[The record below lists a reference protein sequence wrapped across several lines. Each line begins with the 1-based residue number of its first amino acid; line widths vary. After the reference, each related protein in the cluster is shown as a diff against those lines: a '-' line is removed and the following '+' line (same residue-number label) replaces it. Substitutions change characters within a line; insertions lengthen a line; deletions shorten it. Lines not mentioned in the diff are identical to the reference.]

1 MAMLENIRLK
11 RIQFEIIGE
20 RFVKGEQTNCEI
32 RAHCRNCGD
41 GRAAL
46 LLVARFFENHP
57 NPPFRL
63 EVAIEGFFLLNKD
76 ETPELLAQKDGTSI
90 LFPYLRDEVAHLTQ
104 KAGLLPPIVLPPFRI
119 NTKVQIRDDLN

>member
-20 RFVKGEQTNCEI
+20 RFVQGEQANCEI
-32 RAHCRNCGD
+32 RAHCRNSGD

-46 LLVARFFENHP
+46 LLEARFFENHP
-57 NPPFRL
+57 NPPFRF
-63 EVAIEGFFLLNKD
+63 EIAINGFFLLNKD
-76 ETPELLAQKDGTSI
+76 ETPELLAKKDGTSI
-90 LFPYLRDEVAHLTQ
+90 LFPYLRDEVVHLTL
-104 KAGLLPPIVLPPFRI
+104 KAGLPPIVLPPFRI